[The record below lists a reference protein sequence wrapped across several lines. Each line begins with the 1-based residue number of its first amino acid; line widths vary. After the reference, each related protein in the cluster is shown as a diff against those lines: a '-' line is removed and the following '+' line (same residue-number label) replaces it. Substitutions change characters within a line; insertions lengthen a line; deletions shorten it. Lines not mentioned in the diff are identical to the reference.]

1 MRYTTRFTLALGL
14 VGSVAFAGAAMAGT
28 RTPRTLP
35 DADPSAVGFAFRG
48 PGGPAEEMA
57 GQMLHGEQSI
67 LLEDGT
73 VATMT
78 DDAGTITA
86 IDGSTVSIERAD
98 GSSLEVRVIDEAMI
112 VRNGEEAALG
122 DLAVDDL
129 VNVHQATGFEDGD
142 RMHVF
147 ARTADWEPE
156 WKPFPGHGR
165 GRFLA
170 PAPDAANRGDEE
182 VVFIGEDVAA

>member
-28 RTPRTLP
+28 GTPNAITE
-35 DADPSAVGFAFRG
+35 ADGPAVGFAFAG
-48 PGGPAEEMA
+48 PGPRGERMG
-57 GQMLHGEQSI
+57 GQMLHGEHSI

-86 IDGSTVSIERAD
+86 IDGSRVSIERAD
-98 GSSLEVRVIDEAMI
+98 GSTLTVTVLEDATIA
-112 VRNGEEAALG
+112 RNGEEATLG
-122 DLAVDDL
+122 DLAIEDL

-142 RMHVF
+142 RMHLF

-156 WKPFPGHGR
+156 WKPFRGHGR
-165 GRFLA
+165 GRFMM
-170 PAPDAANRGDEE
+170 PAPDAATGTDDEAVFLGDD
-182 VVFIGEDVAA
+182 FAA